1 MNSYGLAI
9 GRCVVNNNNDLNGA
23 SASIRQIVERLE
35 SLPPGKLAVV
45 YDFVAYL
52 VASQRAEQNQ
62 GSNLVPALESFIST
76 IPDGSPREEN
86 RGFL

>member
-1 MNSYGLAI
+1 M
-9 GRCVVNNNNDLNGA
+9 NNNSDLNGA

-52 VASQRAEQNQ
+52 VASQRAEQNP
-62 GSNLVPALESFIST
+62 GSSLAMPALESFIST
-76 IPDGSPREEN
+76 IPDGSPLEEN

>member
-1 MNSYGLAI
+1 M
-9 GRCVVNNNNDLNGA
+9 NNNNDINGA
-23 SASIRQIVERLE
+23 SASIRHIVERLE

-62 GSNLVPALESFIST
+62 GGSLALPALDSFIST
-76 IPDGSPREEN
+76 MPDSSSREEN